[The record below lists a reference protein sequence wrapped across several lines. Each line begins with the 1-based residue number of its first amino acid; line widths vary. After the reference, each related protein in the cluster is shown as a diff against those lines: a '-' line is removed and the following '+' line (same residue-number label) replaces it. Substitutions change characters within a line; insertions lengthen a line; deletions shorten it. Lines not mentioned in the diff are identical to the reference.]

1 MDERVGKGLSPQDSG
16 AKSKQFEDSPLGK
29 PKDAYS
35 EIADIFPALQ
45 KYKDEH
51 KTANLQKLMV
61 EILEFSRPNNKIFA
75 PIFRFYFHKVMP
87 IVGGWISGDRAA
99 YDYLPASVDKFPSP
113 ERFVEMMREAG
124 LQECRAKRLTFGV
137 AYIYIG
143 VKR

>member
-1 MDERVGKGLSPQDSG
+1 
-16 AKSKQFEDSPLGK
+16 
-29 PKDAYS
+29 
-35 EIADIFPALQ
+35 
-45 KYKDEH
+45 
-51 KTANLQKLMV
+51 
-61 EILEFSRPNNKIFA
+61 
-75 PIFRFYFHKVMP
+75 MP
-87 IVGGWISGDRAA
+87 VVGGWISGDRAA